1 MNLLSIQTW
10 LAGNAL
16 KLGGLLAMVAAIWL
30 HGCHYGAE
38 GEKANTEAAK
48 DKTHQV
54 QVAFNTF
61 VSKTKEEGD
70 AAAARAKAIDAAN
83 QLNKEKADAENFRT
97 VTELRDAVARMRL
110 ARARGS
116 YLPGAPA
123 DSPSPESITFDR
135 AELERAIR
143 RLDERV
149 QDLIGQGDE
158 KRINLD
164 TAIRWGAEWAASD
177 KDAGGGLKPPK

>member
-1 MNLLSIQTW
+1 MIYTW
-10 LAGNAL
+10 FLTNGM
-16 KLGGLLAMVAAIWL
+16 KLGGVLAMVAVIWL
-30 HGCHYGAE
+30 HGCHYGAD
-38 GEKANTEAAK
+38 GEKENTHK
-48 DKTHQV
+48 V

-61 VSKTKEEGD
+61 VKKTNEAGE
-70 AAAARAKAIDAAN
+70 AAAARAKAIEAAN
-83 QLNKEKADAENFRT
+83 KLKKEKADAENLRT
-97 VTELRDAVARMRL
+97 IGELRDSIARMRV

-116 YLPGAPA
+116 YLPSAPA

-143 RLDERV
+143 HLDKRV

-164 TAIRWGAEWAASD
+164 TAIRWGAQWAADD
-177 KDAGGGLKPPK
+177 KDTGG